1 VCTSNV
7 EIVED
12 NDDVEDQF
20 LEERFEQFAMALAFN
35 DDEMA
40 EKALQEMGYII
51 FCADIKHIPQFLI
64 IFVVASC
71 TVKTLNSQSC

>member
-1 VCTSNV
+1 M
-7 EIVED
+7 EIEED
-12 NDDVEDQF
+12 NDDVEDQLMEGQF
-20 LEERFEQFAMALAFN
+20 DQFAMDMAFN